1 MKITKGTV
9 VRTVAT
15 TIVVVNMILKATG
28 KNLINFDESVA
39 YSAIETVVS
48 IAIIAIGFWKNNSF
62 SSNAQKA
69 DKYLEELR
77 KFNEEE

>member
-15 TIVVVNMILKATG
+15 AIVVVNMILKATG
-28 KNLINFDESVA
+28 KNPINFDESVA